1 MRHPCGGSDAFGA
14 VGAFDSTVAV
24 ASRRDVL
31 RRAAVAGAM
40 VVGGGALAR
49 SGAAGAL
56 ASPSRAQDRS
66 ILNFALLLEYVQAAF
81 YSQAVDGNRLRGELR
96 EFAET
101 VAGHEHAHVRFLRKA
116 LGSGARREPTYHFG
130 TATRDE
136 RKFVEAAV
144 ELENLGVAAYNG
156 QVANLTKKTLAAAAE
171 IVSEPRPAPLFSLLP
186 PPLPPPPPPPPIPR
200 RGPPIPEPAP
210 PRCWRLSAPPA
221 S

>member
-14 VGAFDSTVAV
+14 VGAFDSTAAV

-171 IVSEPRPAPLFSLLP
+171 IVSVEGRHAAWISDLGGRDPAPRAADPGAGAAEVLAALRATGFVKV
-186 PPLPPPPPPPPIPR
+186 R
-200 RGPPIPEPAP
+200 
-210 PRCWRLSAPPA
+210 
-221 S
+221 

>member
-14 VGAFDSTVAV
+14 VEAFDSTVAV

-171 IVSEPRPAPLFSLLP
+171 IVSVEGRHAAWISDLGGRDPAPRAADPGAGAAEVLAALRATGFVKV
-186 PPLPPPPPPPPIPR
+186 R
-200 RGPPIPEPAP
+200 
-210 PRCWRLSAPPA
+210 
-221 S
+221 

>member
-171 IVSEPRPAPLFSLLP
+171 IVSVEGRHAAWISDLGGHDPAPRAADPGAGAAEVLAALRATGFVKV
-186 PPLPPPPPPPPIPR
+186 R
-200 RGPPIPEPAP
+200 
-210 PRCWRLSAPPA
+210 
-221 S
+221 

>member
-171 IVSEPRPAPLFSLLP
+171 IVSVEGRPAAWISDLGG
-186 PPLPPPPPPPPIPR
+186 R
-200 RGPPIPEPAP
+200 DPAP
-210 PRCWRLSAPPA
+210 RAADPGAGAAEVLAALRATGFVKVR
-221 S
+221 

>member
-156 QVANLTKKTLAAAAE
+156 QVANLTKKTLAVAAE
-171 IVSEPRPAPLFSLLP
+171 IVSVEGRHAAWISDLGGRDPAPRAADPGAGAAEVLAALRATGFVKV
-186 PPLPPPPPPPPIPR
+186 R
-200 RGPPIPEPAP
+200 
-210 PRCWRLSAPPA
+210 
-221 S
+221 

>member
-171 IVSEPRPAPLFSLLP
+171 IVSVEGRHAAWISDLGGRDPAPRAADPGAGAAEVLAALRATGFVKV
-186 PPLPPPPPPPPIPR
+186 R
-200 RGPPIPEPAP
+200 
-210 PRCWRLSAPPA
+210 
-221 S
+221 